1 MCWNF
6 FLWLWITV
14 HEILNWLKKSNRRLS
29 FNKGTLWC
37 QLIQWL
43 SKNEIEATNENIE
56 WTNRFFPIKFRLTCT
71 IVATVFI
78 FILQESLFRD
88 LDMVIDNEQIENY
101 IFNAI
106 KSINK
111 LLQVNP
117 THFVYKLVKSLE
129 QLLITASFE
138 PFNPL

>member
-1 MCWNF
+1 MNDIVF
-6 FLWLWITV
+6 F
-14 HEILNWLKKSNRRLS
+14 S
-29 FNKGTLWC
+29 
-37 QLIQWL
+37 
-43 SKNEIEATNENIE
+43 
-56 WTNRFFPIKFRLTCT
+56 IKFRLTCT

-111 LLQVNP
+111 LL
-117 THFVYKLVKSLE
+117 
-129 QLLITASFE
+129 
-138 PFNPL
+138 

>member
-1 MCWNF
+1 
-6 FLWLWITV
+6 
-14 HEILNWLKKSNRRLS
+14 
-29 FNKGTLWC
+29 
-37 QLIQWL
+37 
-43 SKNEIEATNENIE
+43 
-56 WTNRFFPIKFRLTCT
+56 
-71 IVATVFI
+71 
-78 FILQESLFRD
+78 
-88 LDMVIDNEQIENY
+88 MVIDNEQIENY

-117 THFVYKLVKSLE
+117 ALFVYKLVKSLE